1 MDPLFRQTLRALE
14 SDSGAGPRWIGAGVA
29 VVLLLA
35 AGWGA
40 LAQVPVRVASVQ
52 AEVRA
57 SGGRHAVDAVIS
69 GRLASL
75 PALGRTVSAGE
86 IVGTFH
92 QEDIVNAFALAD
104 RETEALQAA
113 VVAASA
119 CLELKARS
127 GALVEDA
134 SSLEAGAREALAV
147 ASVARRALAE
157 RVAESSARLVEE
169 GAVASAV
176 LDRDE
181 ASLDNE
187 SARALA
193 ESRRA
198 RVARL
203 TASLALLEQQT
214 GVEQLRSTLRQLEA
228 AAARAER
235 ERADARAIWE
245 QHQLRAPVDGTV
257 AWVADHPPGRAVRA
271 GEPLFAV
278 LDAGPLNVVAWFEAA
293 RALGPL
299 TAGEVGE
306 LRLDAYSWTT
316 WGAVPVQVSTVA
328 AMPLDGRLRVELV
341 VPEPIP
347 VHPKL
352 VHGQSGTVL
361 VEVERA
367 APLTLALRSLG
378 GVE

>member
-1 MDPLFRQTLRALE
+1 MLM
-14 SDSGAGPRWIGAGVA
+14 
-29 VVLLLA
+29 LA
-35 AGWGA
+35 TAWGA
-40 LAQVPVRVASVQ
+40 LAEVPVRVASVQ

-57 SGGRHAVDAVIS
+57 SDGRHAIDAATS
-69 GRLASL
+69 GRLMSL

-86 IVGTFH
+86 IVGTLD
-92 QEDIVNAFALAD
+92 QDDIVNALALAD

-134 SSLEAGAREALAV
+134 SVLEAAAREALAV
-147 ASVARRALAE
+147 AGVARRALAE

-169 GAVASAV
+169 GAVATAV
-176 LDRDE
+176 LDRDA
-181 ASLDNE
+181 ASSDDE

-228 AAARAER
+228 ATARAER

-257 AWVADHPPGRAVRA
+257 AWVADHPPGRAVRI

-278 LDAGPLNVVAWFEAA
+278 LEDGPLRVVAWFEAA
-293 RALGPL
+293 RALGPV
-299 TAGEVGE
+299 TAGEEGE

-316 WGAVPVQVSTVA
+316 WGAVPVEVSAVA

-341 VPEPIP
+341 VPEPLP
-347 VHPKL
+347 DRPRL

-361 VEVERA
+361 VEVETA

-378 GVE
+378 GAE